1 VADVSGRPATASSLI
16 TDTTWLRLDATTLL
30 AGSPVRLFRVTEAGA
45 RILDAIE
52 AGAALPSDHAAL
64 TDRLVAAGAAHPV
77 PRDAHSIGNLSVVVP
92 SYGEPAGALA
102 TVLAPLAPLPV
113 IVVDDGSP
121 TAVDTDALGKGVRV
135 IRLPV
140 NQGPGA
146 ARNAGLAAVTTPFV
160 LFLDA
165 DAAITLADVRRL
177 LGHLDGDD
185 TVGAVAPRVHSP
197 ARPGGSLLARY
208 DAARSPLDMGSL
220 PALVRPGTRVSYV
233 PAAALLC
240 RTEAVRSV
248 GGFDES
254 LRYGEDVDLVWR
266 LAGAGWSVRYEP
278 TAAAEHA
285 VRPALR
291 ALLRQRYRYGTAAGG
306 LERRHPGAL
315 APVRL
320 SRWGLVTW
328 AALALGHPAV
338 AVSVAAAGT
347 RPLAR
352 KLATADGGRRWAAA
366 ARVSLT
372 GNLHAGRQLADA
384 TTSVWWPAALAGAV
398 VSRRARRLVLA
409 SALLPGALE
418 WLDRRPQLDPARF
431 LALRTLERAAYG
443 LGVIRGSVHARRPG
457 PLVPAVE

>member
-1 VADVSGRPATASSLI
+1 VADVSGRSATASSLI

-52 AGAALPSDHAAL
+52 LGTVLPSGHTAL
-64 TDRLVAAGAAHPV
+64 TDRLVAAGAVHPV
-77 PRDAHSIGNLSVVVP
+77 PGDAHSLGEVSVVVP
-92 SYGEPAGALA
+92 SHGESADALA
-102 TVLAPLAPLPV
+102 AVVAPLASLPA

-121 TAVDTDALGKGVRV
+121 TAVDADAIGARVRV

-140 NQGPGA
+140 NRGPAA
-146 ARNAGLAAVTTPFV
+146 ARNAGLAAITTPFV

-165 DAAITLADVRRL
+165 DAAITPADVRRL
-177 LGHLDGDD
+177 LAHLERDD
-185 TVGAVAPRVHSP
+185 RVAAVAPRVR
-197 ARPGGSLLARY
+197 ARAGANALTRY
-208 DAARSPLDMGSL
+208 DAARSPLDMGAR

-240 RTEAVRSV
+240 RTEAVRGV

-266 LAGAGWSVRYEP
+266 LAGAGWAVRYEP
-278 TAAAEHA
+278 TAASEHA
-285 VRPALR
+285 VRPSVP
-291 ALLRQRYRYGTAAGG
+291 ALLRQRYRYGTAAGV

-320 SRWGLVTW
+320 SRWGLAAW
-328 AALALGHPAV
+328 ALLAFGHPAV
-338 AVSVAAAGT
+338 GMSVAAAGT

-352 KLATADGGRRWAAA
+352 KLATADGHPRWAAA

-384 TTSVWWPAALAGAV
+384 TTSVWWPIAVAGAL
-398 VSRRARRLVLA
+398 VSRRARRVVLA
-409 SALLPGALE
+409 AAVLPGALE
-418 WLDRRPQLDPARF
+418 WIDRRPGIDPARF

-443 LGVIRGSVHARRPG
+443 LGVIRGAVHARRLG
-457 PLVPAVE
+457 PLVPAIE